1 MDGSPKSHALYN
13 EHVKQQQIT
22 SGKTALHALSDTRW
36 TACSDNLDTI
46 MNVYP
51 ALLSMFQQMSHGGN
65 GTATGLLLRIKQFN
79 FVTACLV
86 LQKCFSLSRHASEYL
101 QNEGM
106 DLLTAVVAIQDSKSA
121 YQAMRSEDELN
132 KLISNSRLF
141 ANETQSTL
149 PASEIASPPP
159 KRCRCLPTRFRD
171 GKTIMTGSN
180 SLPWNYSEDDG
191 DSVAYRLRQNFFLS
205 FSTNCCLN
213 WTNVSVIKLVTYF
226 RMLLHFTQNIFLQ
239 QMCIKLRTLQNFTNW
254 MKSLLDSNIF
264 YFRSQSFT
272 KIGSWTTKIIK
283 KIRPKHIGCAYLHLR
298 SCLDK
303 IIFIT
308 CIQTYFV

>member
-1 MDGSPKSHALYN
+1 MFDAGAELSVYFHCFAHRLNLVLEHSVEYVSTVKAVFETTGDIYRFMDGSPKRHALYN
-13 EHVKQQQIT
+13 EYVKQQIT

-36 TACSDNLDTI
+36 IARSANLDTI

-106 DLLTAVVAIQDSKSA
+106 DLLTAVVAIQDLKSA

-132 KLISNSRLF
+132 KLISNSRRF

-149 PASEIASPPP
+149 PASETATPPP
-159 KRCRCLPTRFRD
+159 KRRVACLPAFV
-171 GKTIMTGSN
+171 M
-180 SLPWNYSEDDG
+180 
-191 DSVAYRLRQNFFLS
+191 V
-205 FSTNCCLN
+205 
-213 WTNVSVIKLVTYF
+213 KL
-226 RMLLHFTQNIFLQ
+226 L
-239 QMCIKLRTLQNFTNW
+239 
-254 MKSLLDSNIF
+254 
-264 YFRSQSFT
+264 
-272 KIGSWTTKIIK
+272 
-283 KIRPKHIGCAYLHLR
+283 
-298 SCLDK
+298 
-303 IIFIT
+303 
-308 CIQTYFV
+308 